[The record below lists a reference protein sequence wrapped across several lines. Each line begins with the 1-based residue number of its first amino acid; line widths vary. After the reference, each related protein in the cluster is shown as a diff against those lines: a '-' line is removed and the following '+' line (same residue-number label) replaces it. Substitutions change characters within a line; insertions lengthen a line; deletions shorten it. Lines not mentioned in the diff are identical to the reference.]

1 MHRIPNW
8 ESEGVA
14 VGFIWFINPMER
26 PPFTS
31 MVFPLKHQFSSGIFQ
46 PASMD
51 WLKGYLFTGNHGFTV
66 LGYKFSLKPILG
78 GSGSPRV
85 LQTKLSDGTFGS
97 GAASATV
104 WAAEER
110 SATPTTLLAKT

>member
-1 MHRIPNW
+1 
-8 ESEGVA
+8 
-14 VGFIWFINPMER
+14 
-26 PPFTS
+26 
-31 MVFPLKHQFSSGIFQ
+31 
-46 PASMD
+46 MD
-51 WLKGYLFTGNHGFTV
+51 WFKGYLFTGKHGFTV
-66 LGYKFSLKPILG
+66 LGYKFSLKSILG